1 MLAEIH
7 RLVALGRV
15 RFTLKATEELAALE
29 IGFDEKDALE
39 ILSELAAAD
48 LVGRIESERAPEW
61 LYVFKPEVAGTVLYL
76 KLIVRADCVVISF
89 HEDEGDGDE
98 DA

>member
-29 IGFDEKDALE
+29 MGLDEQDALQ
-39 ILSELAAAD
+39 ILSKLVVGD

-61 LYVFKPEVAGTVLYL
+61 LYMFKPEVAGTVLYP

-89 HEDEGDGDE
+89 HDDEGDSDE